1 MRLKKEGFG
10 TSSSDDDA
18 NDSISDDDQC
28 SIESLRKLLKLKLKS
43 LGITHQIKNPLKN

>member
-18 NDSISDDDQC
+18 NDSISDDDQ
-28 SIESLRKLLKLKLKS
+28 SHK
-43 LGITHQIKNPLKN
+43 